1 MIASKVICDDTY
13 SNKSW
18 GIVAQGMFTLR
29 EVNQMER
36 EMCSYLDWELTV
48 DNPILENFEN
58 MVRHDFAAKSTKYP
72 TYSLQMVSKRAA
84 KAAASASATPIPDPH
99 PTTSPIPMFG
109 QRYQTPT
116 KAVEQ
121 QQPPPPQRLD
131 TTMASATGSYPN
143 SPMTPS
149 TPSASYSNNTS
160 PAPSVSPQTPVG
172 PVDNTARIYT
182 ETSPKYHLAVEQSIH
197 HGHTHPLKGKMF
209 ASAVPINW

>member
-48 DNPILENFEN
+48 DNPILENFET
-58 MVRHDFAAKSTKYP
+58 MVRHDFAKTSGKYP

-84 KAAASASATPIPDPH
+84 RAAASASNTPIPEPN
-99 PTTSPIPMFG
+99 PATSPIPMFG
-109 QRYQTPT
+109 QRYATPT
-116 KAVEQ
+116 KAVEH

-131 TTMASATGSYPN
+131 TTMAAGSYPN
-143 SPMTPS
+143 SPSTPS
-149 TPSASYSNNTS
+149 TPYASYSNNPSPPTS
-160 PAPSVSPQTPVG
+160 ASPQTPLG
-172 PVDNTARIYT
+172 PVDNTAKIHYADGSPSRYT
-182 ETSPKYHLAVEQSIH
+182 MVQQAQQGV
-197 HGHTHPLKGKMF
+197 THPLKGKMF
-209 ASAVPINW
+209 ASAIPITW